1 MTGTAFSKKDSV
13 LFSVMRM
20 LSLVCWL
27 WWFVNGLG
35 WFAATMRPD
44 KGWLLPGWLYLS
56 FPVVMYIQY
65 KCCMC
70 CERLLARYDCPV
82 ARYRGKLL
90 IGGPRE

>member
-35 WFAATMRPD
+35 
-44 KGWLLPGWLYLS
+44 
-56 FPVVMYIQY
+56 
-65 KCCMC
+65 
-70 CERLLARYDCPV
+70 
-82 ARYRGKLL
+82 
-90 IGGPRE
+90 